1 MSKLQDTYQR
11 EIVPT
16 LMGKFQYANRMQVP
30 KVTKVV
36 LNMGLGEAITNP
48 KLIDAGV
55 EQMTAIAG
63 QKPVVT
69 RARKSVA
76 SFKVRE
82 GMPIGVRVTL
92 RGPRAYH
99 FLERLLHVAL
109 PRVRDFRGASPKSFD
124 GRGNY
129 NLGVREQ
136 VIFPEVDYDKVERIK
151 GMNITITTSARTDEE
166 AHALLELF
174 GLPFRKH

>member
-1 MSKLQDTYQR
+1 MSKFLETYKR

-16 LMGKFQYANRMQVP
+16 LMGRFQYANPMQVP
-30 KVTKVV
+30 RLTKVV
-36 LNMGLGEAITNP
+36 LNMGLGEAIQNP
-48 KLIDAGV
+48 TLIDAGV
-55 EQMTAIAG
+55 EQMTVISG

-99 FLERLLHVAL
+99 FLERLLQVAR

-136 VIFPEVDYDKVERIK
+136 IIFPEVDYDKVERIK
-151 GMNITITTSARTDEE
+151 GLNITIGTSARTDEE
-166 AHALLELF
+166 AHALLERF